1 MVAIME
7 GEAKLCPAY
16 CNDDKELVGG
26 LLRLDDLWMDGR
38 LAVSTSTRT
47 SLSTEVDVTNYDDT
61 TIQYT
66 DNPPTFYEHYL
77 QILRQEEHTADQ
89 CNWSEPEHILLT
101 RTFSFCQ

>member
-1 MVAIME
+1 MKAHKDKTNASE
-7 GEAKLCPAY
+7 GGNAGH
-16 CNDDKELVGG
+16 N

-61 TIQYT
+61 AIQYT

>member
-1 MVAIME
+1 MKAHKDKTNASE
-7 GEAKLCPAY
+7 GRNAGH
-16 CNDDKELVGG
+16 N

-66 DNPPTFYEHYL
+66 DNPPTFL
-77 QILRQEEHTADQ
+77 
-89 CNWSEPEHILLT
+89 
-101 RTFSFCQ
+101 

>member
-1 MVAIME
+1 MKAHKDKTNASE
-7 GEAKLCPAY
+7 GG
-16 CNDDKELVGG
+16 NTGHN

-66 DNPPTFYEHYL
+66 DNPPTFYEHYI
-77 QILRQEEHTADQ
+77 Q
-89 CNWSEPEHILLT
+89 
-101 RTFSFCQ
+101 F